1 MGQHWHVCSTTY
13 GSPYTMCMETVVTE
27 YQLVPPYYG
36 TPQTEPGTPNNSR
49 ERMYYDNTNTN
60 NIRKK
65 KVIRQFSIGR
75 YLFSELLLTFVKWI
89 EDFPGCTFTPN
100 VSSLAHYILL
110 RSVHDMFEQI
120 YYITKQVQRMQIRL
134 LPNYCSSLSNG
145 KRTLL
150 DASSC

>member
-75 YLFSELLLTFVKWI
+75 YLF
-89 EDFPGCTFTPN
+89 
-100 VSSLAHYILL
+100 
-110 RSVHDMFEQI
+110 Q
-120 YYITKQVQRMQIRL
+120 
-134 LPNYCSSLSNG
+134 NYCLPLSNG
-145 KRTLL
+145 LRTFQDTPLL
-150 DASSC
+150 QTYLAWPTIFS

>member
-65 KVIRQFSIGR
+65 KVIRLSFQSLQEFLLFTILIKTFNKINSIMFDNLIKTFPFLL
-75 YLFSELLLTFVKWI
+75 YLNF
-89 EDFPGCTFTPN
+89 
-100 VSSLAHYILL
+100 
-110 RSVHDMFEQI
+110 
-120 YYITKQVQRMQIRL
+120 
-134 LPNYCSSLSNG
+134 
-145 KRTLL
+145 
-150 DASSC
+150 